1 MAELNPA
8 LVPLSLYI
16 HMPWCVR
23 KCPYCDFNS
32 HAVPNGELSLDLE
45 QEYLQALV
53 EDFKTQVDFA
63 QGRLIHSVFI
73 GGGTPSLISAKGYQ
87 WLFTQ
92 LKALVPFE
100 EGCEIT
106 LEANPGTVEHDPFAG
121 YLDAGINRLS
131 IGVQSFNTD
140 QLKKLGRIHSND
152 DAISAIQHA
161 KEAGFE
167 RVNVDLM
174 HGLPEQTIAQALLDL
189 KLAVENGAT
198 HVSWYQLT
206 IEPNTVFFRT
216 QPILPVD
223 DVLEEIQEQG
233 EAYLTAQGFINY
245 EVSAWRK
252 EKPSAHNLNYWQFGD
267 YLAIGA
273 GAHGKI
279 TLPEGVYRFQ
289 KTRLPKDYLAKVP
302 AEHLQ
307 FKRIEAEDMPFEFMM
322 NALRLNHGV
331 DASLYTQ
338 RTGESLAPI
347 SELLASLRERQLM
360 VNDPIRLSCT
370 EQGHIFLNSVLEE
383 FL

>member
-1 MAELNPA
+1 MAKLNPLA
-8 LVPLSLYI
+8 VPLSLYI

-32 HAVPNGELSLDLE
+32 HAVPDGKLSLDLE
-45 QEYLQALV
+45 QEYLHALV

-63 QGRLIHSVFI
+63 QGRKIHSVFI
-73 GGGTPSLISAKGYQ
+73 GGGTPSLISAKGYT
-87 WLFTQ
+87 WLFSQ
-92 LKALVPFE
+92 LQSLLAFE

-106 LEANPGTVEHDPFAG
+106 LEANPGTVEHDPFKD
-121 YLDAGINRLS
+121 YLEAGINRLS

-140 QLKKLGRIHSND
+140 HLKKLGRIHSNN
-152 DAISAIQHA
+152 DAISAIQNA
-161 KEAGFE
+161 KAAGFA

-174 HGLPEQTIAQALLDL
+174 HGLPEQTLEQALLDL
-189 KLAVENGAT
+189 KLAVESGAT

-223 DVLEEIQEQG
+223 DVLEDIQAQG
-233 EAYLTAQGFINY
+233 EAYLKASGFINY

-252 EKPSAHNLNYWQFGD
+252 ELPSAHNLNYWQFGD

-273 GAHGKI
+273 GAHGKV
-279 TLPEGVYRFQ
+279 TQQDGVYRFQ

-307 FKRIEAEDMPFEFMM
+307 YKRIENEDMPFEFMM

-331 DASLYTQ
+331 DANLYLE
-338 RTGESLAPI
+338 RAGLALDTLEPV
-347 SELLASLRERQLM
+347 LGSLRERNLM
-360 VNDPIRLSCT
+360 LKDQDRLSCT